1 VLSEALG
8 GGDNEMTETMLAT
21 VGSDDLELADFL
33 EEAGEDGREAP
44 RLEALVYRLNE
55 ASDRAID
62 NLTLLLRLPIS
73 ISFRA
78 NLPASRRAPAAKRR
92 ASSPEAGLYD
102 AAATSGLFSDNR
114 RSATALIWLSTSG
127 LARMKRSKSALR
139 NTRSRQ

>member
-1 VLSEALG
+1 MLSEALG

-73 ISFRA
+73 TSFRA
-78 NLPASRRAPAAKRR
+78 NLPASRRAPAARR
-92 ASSPEAGLYD
+92 RP
-102 AAATSGLFSDNR
+102 
-114 RSATALIWLSTSG
+114 
-127 LARMKRSKSALR
+127 
-139 NTRSRQ
+139 